1 MRRNALIFTLTA
13 ISLALISTAAF
24 SQPSGHPGRFHGG
37 SSDKFQGRQQ
47 ERHHNRHDGRR
58 PEQHHE
64 RRDDRRHDRRHEDRH
79 EGRQPGNRPGQ
90 HAIPSRPHHPPQVRQ
105 EHHRYS
111 TPRPVGDAS
120 RFHRGR
126 PLPKTYHHHHHVLH
140 HWHDHHLH
148 RPPHGHHWVVVDSHY
163 LLVAIATG
171 IVVDILIAD

>member
-1 MRRNALIFTLTA
+1 MRRNALIFTLAA
-13 ISLALISTAAF
+13 ISLALISTAAL

-47 ERHHNRHDGRR
+47 ERHQNRHDGRR
-58 PEQHHE
+58 PGQHHE
-64 RRDDRRHDRRHEDRH
+64 RRDDRRH
-79 EGRQPGNRPGQ
+79 EGRQHGNRPDQ
-90 HAIPSRPHHPPQVRQ
+90 HARPSRPHHPPQVRQ
-105 EHHRYS
+105 EHRRYS
-111 TPRPVGDAS
+111 TPRPVGDVS